1 MFKVGSN
8 SGVID
13 GMILS
18 GNGING
24 DNGIN
29 NLIHGGGLDG
39 DGINGDDGINGNVTH
54 AGLHGSGGADSRRN
68 S

>member
-24 DNGIN
+24 DNDIN
-29 NLIHGGGLDG
+29 SLIHGGGL
-39 DGINGDDGINGNVTH
+39 GDDDINSDDGMNGNVTH